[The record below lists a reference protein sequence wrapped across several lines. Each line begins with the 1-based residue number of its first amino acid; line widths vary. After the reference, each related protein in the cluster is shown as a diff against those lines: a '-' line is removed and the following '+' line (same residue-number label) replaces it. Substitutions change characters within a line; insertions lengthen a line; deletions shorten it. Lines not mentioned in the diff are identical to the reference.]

1 MVGANVKAET
11 VTMMDKR
18 KAVENE
24 MDAIIARLTRPGGPG
39 LQGNLVDA
47 QGFPRADLDIPAV
60 RSDRQRL
67 SGDTFLHSLCYFLHC
82 GICRVC
88 RFKKQCSLTECTVR
102 VRMFEFSQY

>member
-18 KAVENE
+18 KAIENE

-47 QGFPRADLDIPAV
+47 QV
-60 RSDRQRL
+60 RFVIGSV
-67 SGDTFLHSLCYFLHC
+67 G
-82 GICRVC
+82 
-88 RFKKQCSLTECTVR
+88 
-102 VRMFEFSQY
+102 

>member
-1 MVGANVKAET
+1 MSWVCADLVAVMVGANVKAET

-47 QGFPRADLDIPAV
+47 QV
-60 RSDRQRL
+60 R
-67 SGDTFLHSLCYFLHC
+67 FVVYSLC
-82 GICRVC
+82 
-88 RFKKQCSLTECTVR
+88 
-102 VRMFEFSQY
+102 